1 MVCFPSALRSHW
13 NALCACTALAL
24 SVTPLYGVIVTSDI
38 VAHETTPGVAVN
50 GINHDGIG
58 KLIVSDTTYGK
69 GIQAGGSLLWTG
81 RHILTAAHCVVNE
94 NGNFWTGPGTFSFD
108 TPTGTL
114 SYTVKSSVYHPL
126 YIDEGQIG
134 YDIAI
139 LTLEETVDA
148 SIPRYDIFTGN
159 PIGMDF
165 TFFGYGYTGT
175 GDTGRTTHDQ
185 IKRWG

>member
-1 MVCFPSALRSHW
+1 MNPLHPLLVALGGVVLPIAAHAVVVS
-13 NALCACTALAL
+13 TDLAGHL
-24 SVTPLYGVIVTSDI
+24 
-38 VAHETTPGVAVN
+38 AEPGVSAN
-50 GINHDGIG
+50 GIYHDGVGHLYIPETRLG
-58 KLIVSDTTYGK
+58 YSIS
-69 GIQAGGSLLWTG
+69 GGGTLLWTG
-81 RHILTAAHCVVNE
+81 RHILTAAHCVADA
-94 NGNFWTGPGTFSFD
+94 NGSFWTSPGSLYFD
-108 TPTGTL
+108 TASGAKV
-114 SYTVKSSVYHPL
+114 YTVSSAVYHPL
-126 YIDEGQIG
+126 YTDDLYDG

-139 LTLEETVDA
+139 LTLSETVDA